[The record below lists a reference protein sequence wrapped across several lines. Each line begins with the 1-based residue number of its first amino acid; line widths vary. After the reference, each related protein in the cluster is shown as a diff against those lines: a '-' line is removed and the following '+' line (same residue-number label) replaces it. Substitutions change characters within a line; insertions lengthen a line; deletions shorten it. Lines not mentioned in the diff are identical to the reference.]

1 MAYLLCP
8 KNNSAFANEHPAG
21 GQAGGVGWGGQEG
34 GRGARRAAVLAAFP
48 QQDDW
53 RKFGE
58 AYVIFD
64 TKLYPE
70 SSRPIEVV
78 SCDVQFQGALPS
90 WQFDNSLIRWLYV
103 DRVVSEVVSPKGKS
117 ITLHG

>member
-1 MAYLLCP
+1 M
-8 KNNSAFANEHPAG
+8 
-21 GQAGGVGWGGQEG
+21 
-34 GRGARRAAVLAAFP
+34 LAAFP

-103 DRVVSEVVSPKGKS
+103 DPFAEYPSALRVMANRCYTPWNGSENPRKKLAGDGMSCGMDFEWVY
-117 ITLHG
+117 